1 MTTTTT
7 IEPGMY
13 VTADRHRGVVWYVR
27 RRATEEQV
35 IEPDWAVYTG
45 DEEQI
50 VPFDTQVEHGRYH
63 YVEEVAEEQE
73 GSDEASV

>member
-1 MTTTTT
+1 MVSDF
-7 IEPGMY
+7 ICDLMHWC
-13 VTADRHRGVVWYVR
+13 DHN
-27 RRATEEQV
+27 
-35 IEPDWAVYTG
+35 AVYTG